1 MPCPTDQDLWLFAEG
16 RHERLWE
23 VLGAFPEADGVRFS
37 VWAPHAQ
44 AVSVATD
51 GNGWQAGVD
60 PLDRME
66 GSGVWTG
73 VVAGAR
79 PGTPYKLAVTGADG
93 VTTLRADPMAA
104 TAEQGGGMASVVYE
118 SGHRWGDDEWMAAR
132 RTTSPVDMRLSIY
145 EVHLGSWRRH
155 LDGRVMTYRELAPL
169 LAEHVRNLG
178 FTHVELMPVAE
189 HPYEPSWGYQ
199 VTGYYAPTSRFG
211 SPDDF
216 RWFVDHLHQQGI
228 GVIVD
233 WVPAHF
239 PRDAWALAAF
249 DGTPCYEHAD
259 PRRAS
264 HPDWG
269 TLVFDH
275 GKPEVKAFLI
285 SNALFWMGELHC
297 DGIRVDAVASMLYL
311 DYSRDPGGWT
321 PNVHGGNEALDAVEL
336 FQQLNSTVHLV
347 QPGVL
352 TIAEEST
359 AWDGVSR
366 PVDAGGLGFTHKWNM
381 GWMHDTLDYWSRAP
395 EHRRWHHD
403 ELTFGLT
410 YAWAEHFVLP
420 LSHDE
425 VVHLKKPLLGKMPS
439 DAPPDRFADLR
450 ALYAWMW
457 AHPGKQLLFMGAE
470 LAERHEWSHD
480 RSLDWDLGLDPLHAG
495 VAALVGELNRVQRDH
510 PALFRGDGD
519 PDGFGWL
526 SVDDAHHSTLA
537 FERREPGYPGQVVVA
552 VANLSAQD
560 QPHYRVGLTLPGAWR
575 TVLTTDD
582 VRFGGGTTPAGPV
595 EADDEPWQGRPH
607 STVIHLPARSVTYLA
622 PID

>member
-1 MPCPTDQDLWLFAEG
+1 MPHPTDQDLWLFAEG

-23 VLGAFPEADGVRFS
+23 VLGARPEGDGTRFS

-60 PLDRME
+60 PLSRID

-73 VVAGAR
+73 LVVGAR
-79 PGTPYKLAVTGADG
+79 VGTPYKLAVTGADG
-93 VTTLRADPMAA
+93 VTTMRADPMAA
-104 TAEQGGGMASVVYE
+104 TAEQGGGMASVVFE
-118 SGHRWGDDEWMAAR
+118 SQHQWGDAEWMAAR
-132 RTTSPVDMRLSIY
+132 RQTDPVAMRLSVY
-145 EVHLGSWRRH
+145 ELHLGSWRH
-155 LDGRVMTYRELAPL
+155 HADGRPLSYREAAPL
-169 LAEHVRNLG
+169 LADHVSNLG
-178 FTHVELMPVAE
+178 FTHVELMPLAE

-216 RWFVDHLHQQGI
+216 RWFVDHLHQRGI

-259 PRRAS
+259 PQRAS

-275 GKPEVKAFLI
+275 GKPEVKSFLI
-285 SNALFWMGELHC
+285 SNALFWMSDLHV

-311 DYSRDPGGWT
+311 DYSRQPGQWT
-321 PNVHGGNEALDAVEL
+321 PNVHGGNEALDAIEL
-336 FQQLNSTVHLV
+336 FEQLNSVVHLV
-347 QPGVL
+347 EPGVL

-359 AWDGVSR
+359 AYPGVSR

-381 GWMHDTLDYWSRAP
+381 GWMHDTLDYWARRP

-403 ELTFGLT
+403 DLTFGLT

-425 VVHLKKPLLGKMPS
+425 VVHLKRPLLGKMPGET
-439 DAPPDRFADLR
+439 PPDRFADLR

-480 RSLDWDLGLDPLHAG
+480 RSLDWDLGLDPMHAG
-495 VAALVGELNRVQRDH
+495 VAALIGELNRVQREH
-510 PALFRGDGD
+510 PALYRGDGD
-519 PDGFGWL
+519 PAGFAWL
-526 SVDDAHHSTLA
+526 SVDDAAHATLA
-537 FERREPGYPGQVVVA
+537 IERSEPGYPHQVA
-552 VANLSAQD
+552 
-560 QPHYRVGLTLPGAWR
+560 
-575 TVLTTDD
+575 
-582 VRFGGGTTPAGPV
+582 
-595 EADDEPWQGRPH
+595 
-607 STVIHLPARSVTYLA
+607 
-622 PID
+622 